1 MKVSSTLESPFL
13 LPEVQA
19 WLSQPRKLLI
29 AGKWLESVSGKFLTV
44 IDPCTGDE
52 LATVSAANL
61 EDVNLAVAAARRA
74 LEGSW
79 GNTTPAE
86 RGRLLWKLADLIDEN
101 ADFLRQL
108 ESLDTGKPIMET
120 YVFDLPIASD
130 HFRYFAGWATKITGQ
145 SIPTSLP
152 GEALAYTRREPIGVV
167 GAITPWNFPLAI
179 AAWKLAPALACG
191 NTVILKPSEL
201 TPLSALKLGEL
212 ILEAGF
218 PPGVVNVLPGLGLE
232 AGNALVE
239 HNDVDKIS
247 FTGSTRVGREILAKS
262 GSNFKRVT
270 LELGGKSPNIILPDA
285 DLDVAIDGSLTAI
298 FFNQGEACV
307 AGSRLFVPKSMR
319 EEILEALKSR
329 AEAIVQGIGLD
340 PSSQMG
346 PMVSSTHLE
355 RVMGFVERGSRNA
368 ELITGGSRN
377 TELPGFFVNPTIFLG
392 KDDLEIAREEIF
404 GPVLT
409 VLEYDSIEDLT
420 SRANS
425 SQYGLGAGIWTS
437 DVRQGIRLA
446 HALKAGSVWING
458 YGMLDAALPW
468 GGFKSSGIG
477 REMGSAALETYTELK
492 TVWVNLL

>member
-1 MKVSSTLESPFL
+1 MTSSLESEYL
-13 LPEVQA
+13 LPEVKA
-19 WLSQPRKLLI
+19 WLSVPRKLLI
-29 AGKWLESVSGKFLTV
+29 GNRWLEAADGKFLTI
-44 IDPCTGDE
+44 IDPCTGGQ
-52 LATVSAANL
+52 LATVAAANL
-61 EDVNLAVAAARRA
+61 ADVNLAVAAARRA

-79 GNTTPAE
+79 GSTTPAE

-101 ADFLRQL
+101 AEVLRQL
-108 ESLDTGKPIMET
+108 ESLDTGKPVMET

-130 HFRYFAGWATKITGQ
+130 HFRYFAGWATKITGE

-152 GEALAYTRREPIGVV
+152 GEALAYTRREPVGLV

-218 PPGVVNVLPGLGLE
+218 PPGVVNILPGLGLE

-262 GSNFKRVT
+262 GGNFKRVT

-285 DLDVAIDGSLTAI
+285 DLDTAIDGSMTAI

-319 EEILEALKSR
+319 SEIVSALKSR
-329 AEAIVQGIGLD
+329 AESIVQGFGLD
-340 PSSQMG
+340 PTSQMG
-346 PMVSSTHLE
+346 PMVSSVHQD
-355 RVMGFVERGSRNA
+355 RVMGFVERGTQHA
-368 ELITGGSRN
+368 ELIAGGSRN
-377 TELPGFFVNPTIFLG
+377 TDLPGFYVNPTIFLG
-392 KDDLEIAREEIF
+392 NDDLEIAREEIF

-409 VLEYDSIEDLT
+409 ILEYEDIEDLT
-420 SRANS
+420 RRANS